1 MKYVY
6 AALLEPGATEG
17 WYIVSFPDLP
27 GCYSQGTD
35 LAHALTMA
43 QSGLKQWVEYH
54 KDKNIPL
61 PVATDIKSLTADG
74 DGFFTY
80 ITADVKDSRAVKR
93 TVSLPQWL
101 DENASEAGLSLSR
114 VLQDA
119 LAEKLSS

>member
-1 MKYVY
+1 MNHVY
-6 AALLEPGATEG
+6 AALLEPGEIEG

-27 GCYSQGTD
+27 GCYSQGTS

-43 QSGLKQWVEYH
+43 QSGLKQWIEYH

-61 PVATDIKSLTADG
+61 PASSDIKTIKVDG
-74 DGFFTY
+74 DGFLTY
-80 ITADVKDSRAVKR
+80 IAAEVKDNRAVKR

-101 DENASEAGLSLSR
+101 DENASKAGLSLSR

-119 LAEKLSS
+119 LTERLSS